1 MKKHDD
7 ISAFANP
14 RMQGINEQYRRAR
27 RFVQLAC
34 RCKKP
39 STRFANLIAAVY
51 PARAVVELM
60 LEAAEK
66 QELKKFHNKDIKQS
80 RKDFEEV
87 LTPKLPHYYLLEK
100 IRIHDFHRFGCL
112 PPDPHYQHVFLGG
125 TIKLKATKGI
135 AGLKVTPKGPEFVQT
150 GNSSIQQ
157 QRPVHVQCGRFYEE
171 ETGKLLPLE
180 QILEEYLNAI
190 PQAIACFRILRA
202 G

>member
-7 ISAFANP
+7 ISASANP

-27 RFVQLAC
+27 RFVQLAR

-39 STRFANLIAAVY
+39 SPQFANLIAAVY

-66 QELKKFHNKDIKQS
+66 QELKKSHNNDIKQS
-80 RKDFEEV
+80 HKDFEEA
-87 LTPKLPHYYLLEK
+87 LAPKLPHYYLLEK

-112 PPDPHYQHVFLGG
+112 SPDPHYQRVFLGG
-125 TIKLKATKGI
+125 TIKLKANKGI
-135 AGLKVTPKGPEFVQT
+135 AALKFTPKGPEFVQT
-150 GNSSIQQ
+150 GNSCIQQ
-157 QRPVHVQCGRFYEE
+157 QRPLYVQYGRFYEE
-171 ETGKLLPLE
+171 ETGKLLSLE
-180 QILEEYLNAI
+180 QILEEYLNTI
-190 PQAIACFRILRA
+190 PQVIAYFQLLKA